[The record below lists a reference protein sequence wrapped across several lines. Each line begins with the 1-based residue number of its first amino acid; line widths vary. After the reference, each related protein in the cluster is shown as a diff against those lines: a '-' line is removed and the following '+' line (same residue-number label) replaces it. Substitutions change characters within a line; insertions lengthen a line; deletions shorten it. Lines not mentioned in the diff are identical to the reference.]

1 MIVCS
6 QYGKPH
12 SRYELWG
19 GSMWTPPFPPSP
31 LPPSPFPF
39 SPSFSLLLSR

>member
-12 SRYELWG
+12 SSYELWG

-31 LPPSPFPF
+31 LPPFPFPF
-39 SPSFSLLLSR
+39 PPSFSLLLSG